1 MDLYLSCV
9 INEGQFL
16 IWPPRGHLTT
26 CTCTCTAFLT
36 SSSRVWD
43 LLLHSLL
50 SWYQMKL
57 PVVCVCYLKVSC
69 CEKFGYGVMVTQVA
83 AVGPGV
89 AALCSSGTNALSHTH
104 THTHYNAHRLW
115 CYRGSILGCFVSSVW
130 SKLISWGGKSSR
142 RRRLSSSCK

>member
-104 THTHYNAHRLW
+104 THTLQCSSALMLQRFYSRLF
-115 CYRGSILGCFVSSVW
+115 CLVSLKQTDKLRRKKQQEAASVVF
-130 SKLISWGGKSSR
+130 L
-142 RRRLSSSCK
+142 